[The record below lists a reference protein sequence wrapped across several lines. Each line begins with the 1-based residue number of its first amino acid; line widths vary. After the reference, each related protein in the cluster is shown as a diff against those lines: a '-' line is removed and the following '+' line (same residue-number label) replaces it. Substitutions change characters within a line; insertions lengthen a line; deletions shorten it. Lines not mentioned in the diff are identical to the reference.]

1 MSTRAKVVAAV
12 LCFALGAV
20 FVVLA
25 MDVQRWQSRLGADD
39 ASFASTPPRGNQ
51 WAPAQVLPFE
61 SAKVL
66 LALADD
72 VSYRQAVR
80 EFLRGQPR
88 SDPFSDTDVIARRG
102 HAEELLTDIVEGGQA
117 PGRRSAAANLIGVLG
132 FANAVLD
139 ASAAQ
144 THLSSAVENFRTAI
158 SIDPENADAK
168 YNLELAL
175 IRLAAAERSGGSPP
189 PPDSS
194 SGSGAGAG
202 TGRPGS
208 GY

>member
-1 MSTRAKVVAAV
+1 VSTRSKVATAV
-12 LCFALGAV
+12 LCFVLGVAFVLLAV
-20 FVVLA
+20 
-25 MDVQRWQSRLGADD
+25 DVQRWQSRLRADD
-39 ASFASTPPRGNQ
+39 ASFASTPPRSNQ
-51 WAPAQVLPFE
+51 WAPSQVLPLGT
-61 SAKVL
+61 AKAL

-102 HAEELLTDIVEGGQA
+102 HAEELLAGIVEGDQD

-144 THLSSAVENFRTAI
+144 TYLSSAADSFRTAI

-175 IRLAAAERSGGSPP
+175 ARLEAAERSGGSPP
-189 PPDSS
+189 PPDTA